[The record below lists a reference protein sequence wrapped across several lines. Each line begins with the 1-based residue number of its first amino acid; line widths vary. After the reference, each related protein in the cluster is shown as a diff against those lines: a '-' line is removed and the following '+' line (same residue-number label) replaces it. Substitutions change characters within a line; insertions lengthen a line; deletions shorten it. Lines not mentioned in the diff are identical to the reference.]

1 MAFVFTR
8 MSMQSY
14 VRMYIQ
20 LFVYM
25 YLNSTLPKW
34 VFFLVNTHEQ
44 ICVLIL
50 IATVSLLSGLCSRS
64 ERAYELHLIKLTSN
78 ELLKTTVMFI
88 NHRME

>member
-64 ERAYELHLIKLTSN
+64 ERACELHFIKLTSN
-78 ELLKTTVMFI
+78 ELFKTTVMFI